1 MAPRIHKPDPPP
13 EPIKEILAR
22 LFTARGWGR
31 RQARL
36 HLERAWSDAVGEEYD
51 EHTRVLGLKRGIF
64 EVEVASAVLVQEL
77 THYHRRRLLQALR
90 AKLPGQTIKELRFK
104 VGTFVSEPEA

>member
-36 HLERAWSDAVGEEYD
+36 HLERAWSNAVGPDYEP
-51 EHTRVLGLKRGIF
+51 HTRVLGLKRGIF
-64 EVEVASAVLVQEL
+64 EIEVDSAVLVQEL
-77 THYHRRRLLQALR
+77 MHYHKRRLLEELR

-104 VGTFVSEPEA
+104 VGSFS

>member
-1 MAPRIHKPDPPP
+1 MGPRIDKPDPGP

-36 HLERAWSDAVGEEYD
+36 HLERVWSGAVGREY
-51 EHTRVLGLKRGIF
+51 EPHTRVLGLKRGILEI
-64 EVEVASAVLVQEL
+64 EVDSAVLVQEL
-77 THYHRRRLLQALR
+77 MHYHKRRLLEALR
-90 AKLPGQTIKELRFK
+90 AQLPGQSIKELRFK
-104 VGTFVSEPEA
+104 VGKL

>member
-1 MAPRIHKPDPPP
+1 MPPRIYQPDPEP

-36 HLERAWSDAVGEEYD
+36 HLERAWNEAVGADYES
-51 EHTRVLGLKRGIF
+51 HTRVLGLKRGMF

-77 THYHRRRLLQALR
+77 THYHKRRLLQALR
-90 AKLPGQTIKELRFK
+90 EKLPGHTIKDLRFRI
-104 VGTFVSEPEA
+104 GNF

>member
-1 MAPRIHKPDPPP
+1 MGPRIDKPDPGP

-36 HLERAWSDAVGEEYD
+36 HLERAWSSAVGREY
-51 EHTRVLGLKRGIF
+51 EPHTRVLGLKRGF
-64 EVEVASAVLVQEL
+64 LEVEVDSPVLVQEL
-77 THYHRRRLLQALR
+77 MHYHRRRLLEALR
-90 AKLPGQTIKELRFK
+90 VQLPGQSIKELRFK
-104 VGTFVSEPEA
+104 VGKL

>member
-1 MAPRIHKPDPPP
+1 MYRLHQRDPAP

-36 HLERAWSDAVGEEYD
+36 HVERAWSAVVAPEHAV
-51 EHTRVLGLKRGIF
+51 HTRVMGLRRGVL
-64 EVEVASAVLVQEL
+64 EVEVDSAALLQEIA
-77 THYHRRRLLQALR
+77 HFHKRRLLEALR
-90 AKLPGQTIKELRFK
+90 ERLPAEFLKELRFRA
-104 VGTFVSEPEA
+104 GSWQE

>member
-1 MAPRIHKPDPPP
+1 MAPRIHKPDPQP

-36 HLERAWSDAVGEEYD
+36 HLERAWSDAVGTDYD
-51 EHTRVLGLKRGIF
+51 AHTRVLGLKRGVF
-64 EVEVASAVLVQEL
+64 EIEVDSAVLMQEL
-77 THYHRRRLLQALR
+77 LGFHKRRLLDALR
-90 AKLPGQTIKELRFK
+90 AKLPGQTIKELRIR
-104 VGTFVSEPEA
+104 VGKF

>member
-1 MAPRIHKPDPPP
+1 MYRLHRREPEP

-36 HLERAWSDAVGEEYD
+36 HLERAWSAVVPPEYAV
-51 EHTRVLGLKRGIF
+51 HTRLLGLKRGVL
-64 EVEVASAVLVQEL
+64 EVEVNGAAPLQEL
-77 THYHRRRLLQALR
+77 AHFHKRRLLEALR
-90 AKLPGQTIKELRFK
+90 EKLPGETLRELRFRA
-104 VGTFVSEPEA
+104 GSWEE